1 MLFLLCFSSRG
12 KVIIKGVSNIIGI
25 GYSITIIE
33 RQRETERQRERNKA
47 KCISSVNHATKTIH
61 HHHHQLPDVP
71 GTHFIDLRRMK
82 G

>member
-33 RQRETERQRERNKA
+33 RQRETEREK
-47 KCISSVNHATKTIH
+47 
-61 HHHHQLPDVP
+61 
-71 GTHFIDLRRMK
+71 
-82 G
+82 